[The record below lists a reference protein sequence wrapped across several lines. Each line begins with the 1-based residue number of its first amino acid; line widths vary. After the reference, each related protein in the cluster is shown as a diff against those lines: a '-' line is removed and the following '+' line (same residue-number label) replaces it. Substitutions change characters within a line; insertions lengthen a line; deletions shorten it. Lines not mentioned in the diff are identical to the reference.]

1 VKQDS
6 VWYCPTT
13 CSRWLEGLPPEHG
26 IVGVVEP
33 TYAFDYTVIAW
44 FLIVGVA
51 FVIVTLAL
59 SRLLQPRKPEKVKG
73 EIYECGVR
81 PVGPSWVQFKIG
93 YYVYALLFVLF
104 DIETAFLYPWAVAL
118 NSLPV
123 FVLGEMVIFLVILAL
138 GLAYA
143 WKEGA
148 LTWR

>member
-1 VKQDS
+1 MS
-6 VWYCPTT
+6 
-13 CSRWLEGLPPEHG
+13 PEYG
-26 IVGVVEP
+26 IIGVMEP
-33 TYAFDYTVIAW
+33 TYAFDYIVIAW

-59 SRLLQPRKPEKVKG
+59 SRLLQPRKPGQVKG

-104 DIETAFLYPWAVAL
+104 DIETAFLFPWAVAL
-118 NSLPV
+118 NALPV
-123 FVLGEMVIFLVILAL
+123 FVLAEMIVFLVILAL
-138 GLAYA
+138 GLLYA

-148 LTWR
+148 LAWR

>member
-1 VKQDS
+1 MVLSDNLHPRG
-6 VWYCPTT
+6 CG
-13 CSRWLEGLPPEHG
+13 SRRSTRALGSGSMES
-26 IVGVVEP
+26 
-33 TYAFDYTVIAW
+33 TYAFDYNVIAW
-44 FLIVGVA
+44 FLIVGVV

-59 SRLLQPRKPEKVKG
+59 SRLLQPRKPDPVKA

-118 NSLPV
+118 KALPV
-123 FVLGEMVIFLVILAL
+123 FVLGEMVIFLIILAL
-138 GLAYA
+138 GLVYA

-148 LTWR
+148 LAWR

>member
-1 VKQDS
+1 M
-6 VWYCPTT
+6 
-13 CSRWLEGLPPEHG
+13 
-26 IVGVVEP
+26 EP

-59 SRLLQPRKPEKVKG
+59 SRLLQPRKPEAVKG

-104 DIETAFLYPWAVAL
+104 DIETAFLFPWAVAL
-118 NSLPV
+118 NALPV

-138 GLAYA
+138 GLVYA

-148 LTWR
+148 LAWR